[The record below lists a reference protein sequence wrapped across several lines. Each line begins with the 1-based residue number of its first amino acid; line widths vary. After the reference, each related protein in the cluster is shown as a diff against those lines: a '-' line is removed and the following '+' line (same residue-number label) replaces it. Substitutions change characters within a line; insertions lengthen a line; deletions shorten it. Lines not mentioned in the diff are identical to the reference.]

1 MGGFLNDLFGNATDT
16 STDSTLAM
24 NSMASSAAA
33 ATAYLNAA
41 LASTTP
47 EVRRLFSEYA
57 TQSTMA
63 NEAVT
68 ELAVSRK
75 WINPYDCPET
85 QLQTSIDKAQAAMG
99 KSQQS

>member
-1 MGGFLNDLFGNATDT
+1 MSSLFNDWFGNTTDT
-16 STDSTLAM
+16 SADATIAI
-24 NSMASSAAA
+24 NSMSSTAMA

-41 LASTTP
+41 LTSTTP

-63 NEAVT
+63 NESIT

-75 WINPYDCPET
+75 WINPYDTPEG
-85 QLQTSIDKAQAAMG
+85 QLQNSVQQAQSVIG
-99 KSQQS
+99 NNQSL